1 MFLPGTS
8 NDRASLR
15 AAQWDCGAAS
25 AGQLSAAE
33 TSIWKEQLPT
43 DLDHGGVIFTSTNIT
58 SPDANAFEEA
68 PHWRVAA

>member
-1 MFLPGTS
+1 MFLPGRS
-8 NDRASLR
+8 NDRASVR
-15 AAQWDCGAAS
+15 ATQWDCGAAS
-25 AGQLSAAE
+25 DGQLYAAT

-58 SPDANAFEEA
+58 SPNANAFEEA